1 MVIDVGLA
9 AQAVFLKMWEGM
21 SWEAQ
26 MKMLGLVRD
35 PNGCFLN
42 ICWRNLGCVTV
53 FILKYIYHFGYP
65 CTFSFICLCDFVV
78 S

>member
-1 MVIDVGLA
+1 MLYTNGKVKVIVERRKMVIDEGLA

-21 SWEAQ
+21 SWETQ

-42 ICWRNLGCVTV
+42 IC
-53 FILKYIYHFGYP
+53 
-65 CTFSFICLCDFVV
+65 
-78 S
+78 